1 MLGGF
6 NPRRRHVID
15 LIEQLRMGRARSN
28 TKSDHPAPADEEQGK
43 DMALVGRLR
52 QCAEIAGSGDE
63 LARRAAIPRRT
74 LEYYLAGDTDPKAK
88 RLTAIVEATGVSG
101 HWLLT
106 GRGPKLAD
114 EAQTSLKRLA
124 DSIDA
129 GRLGS
134 ALSAVEQCLI
144 AMQRDISAEQRAR
157 IVMLTYEQIQNGR
170 APEETEALVRQLVE
184 LSSN

>member
-1 MLGGF
+1 
-6 NPRRRHVID
+6 
-15 LIEQLRMGRARSN
+15 MGRVRGKA
-28 TKSDHPAPADEEQGK
+28 KSDQPATTDEEQGK

-63 LARRAAIPRRT
+63 LARRTGIPRRT

-88 RLTAIVEATGVSG
+88 RLTAIVEATGVNG

-106 GRGPKLAD
+106 GRGAKLAAK
-114 EAQTSLKRLA
+114 AQSSVKRLA

-134 ALSAVEQCLI
+134 VMSVVEQCLV
-144 AMQRDISAEQRAR
+144 AMQRDISSEQRAR
-157 IVMLTYEQIQNGR
+157 IVMLVYEQIEGGI
-170 APEETEALVRQLVE
+170 APGELAALVRQLVE
-184 LSSN
+184 LTGN